1 MSCVD
6 GFVVGE
12 VIVAEIPELIFS
24 ELGVLMVVG
33 AVEPV
38 LRIRVPG
45 LMVTFLVGSRDRT
58 VTECVPQ
65 FIVG

>member
-6 GFVVGE
+6 GFVVGK
-12 VIVAEIPELIFS
+12 VIVTEILELIFS

-38 LRIRVPG
+38 LCIPVPG
-45 LMVTFLVGSRDRT
+45 LVVTFLAGSRDRT
-58 VTECVPQ
+58 VAECVPQ
-65 FIVG
+65 FVVG